1 MSSMSRDSVIGQVAI
16 ERAKCVIA
24 VARDVQDDEAQQ
36 VLQDA
41 ATEAQV
47 PESVAAVR
55 IMAALGAGIDS
66 DESAADMLERGLTA
80 VRPVQ
85 ATEPADEPP
94 DVVRPQPA

>member
-1 MSSMSRDSVIGQVAI
+1 MSSMSRDTVIGQVAI
-16 ERAKCVIA
+16 ERAKGVIA

-55 IMAALGAGIDS
+55 IMAALGAGIVS

-80 VRPVQ
+80 VRPVR
-85 ATEPADEPP
+85 AAEPVDQPP
-94 DVVRPQPA
+94 DVRPQPA

>member
-1 MSSMSRDSVIGQVAI
+1 MSSMSRDNVIGQVAI

-24 VARDVQDDEAQQ
+24 VARDVQDDEAEQ
-36 VLQDA
+36 VLQEA

-47 PESVAAVR
+47 PESVAAAR
-55 IMAALGAGIDS
+55 IMAALGAGIAA

-85 ATEPADEPP
+85 AAEPIDEPP